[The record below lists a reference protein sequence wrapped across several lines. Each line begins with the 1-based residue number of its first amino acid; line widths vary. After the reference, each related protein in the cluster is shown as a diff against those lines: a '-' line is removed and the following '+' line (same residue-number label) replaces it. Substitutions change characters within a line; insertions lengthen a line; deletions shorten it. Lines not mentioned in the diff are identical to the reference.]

1 MNKNNI
7 GPRSHYMTV
16 KFLIYDASAEKEL
29 IVALGAAT
37 GGGPH
42 HRIDGRYLDL
52 SAIGCDVENKAG
64 I

>member
-1 MNKNNI
+1 
-7 GPRSHYMTV
+7 MTV